1 MLHRSVILGVIYRM
15 KRMPFVETTSHRPS
29 VLPSVCHNISGHT
42 LCPIVLEFDV
52 GVP

>member
-1 MLHRSVILGVIYRM
+1 
-15 KRMPFVETTSHRPS
+15 MPSVETTPHRLFMS

-42 LCPIVLEFDV
+42 LCPIVLKFGV